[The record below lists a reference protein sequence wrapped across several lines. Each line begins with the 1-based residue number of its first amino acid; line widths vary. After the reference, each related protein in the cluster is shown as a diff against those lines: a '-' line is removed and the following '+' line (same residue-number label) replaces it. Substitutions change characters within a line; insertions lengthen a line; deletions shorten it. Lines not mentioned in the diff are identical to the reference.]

1 MKVLIGYDGSESAD
15 AALDELQRAGLP
27 ADTEILVVAV
37 GSIWMPPTDIGN
49 FPAEVLASRRVAAT
63 MAQLQ
68 TQAEQTLKETEE
80 MTNKAA
86 TRIRADFPN
95 WTVRTESM
103 SGDAGFTL
111 IEKAADWR
119 ADLIVVG
126 SQNRSAVGRIFLG
139 SVSRKV
145 VTEANCSARVARSAF
160 AADKDAPRRVVVGLD
175 NAEIADLIVEQIAHR
190 QWTKDSA
197 AMLVTATSAA
207 EKDGISPVKQ
217 IIDAQEIQQS
227 AKSKLA
233 ASGLK
238 ILTTVKAGDAKSVLL
253 AEAETLSA
261 DCIFVGSRDVRGTIN
276 RFLLGSVS
284 TGVVTD
290 APCSVEVVRANA
302 N

>member
-27 ADTEILVVAV
+27 ADTEILAVAV
-37 GSIWMPPTDIGN
+37 GSVWMPPTDIASL
-49 FPAEVLASRRVAAT
+49 PAQALASRRVAAT

-68 TQAEQTLKETEE
+68 TQAEQTLKETEA
-80 MTNKAA
+80 TANKAA
-86 TRIRADFPN
+86 TRIRADLSH
-95 WTVRTESM
+95 WTVRTEVM
-103 SGDAGFTL
+103 NGDAGSAL
-111 IEKAADWR
+111 IEKAADWQ
-119 ADLIVVG
+119 ADLVVVG
-126 SQNRSAVGRIFLG
+126 SQNRSAVGRFFLG

-145 VTEANCSARVARSAF
+145 VTEANCSVRVARASIEN
-160 AADKDAPRRVVVGLD
+160 DKNAPRRVVVGIE
-175 NAEIADLIVEQIAHR
+175 NAETADLIVEQIAR
-190 QWTKDSA
+190 REWTKDSVIT
-197 AMLVTATSAA
+197 LVTATSAT

>member
-1 MKVLIGYDGSESAD
+1 MKVLIGYDGSPSAGE
-15 AALDELQRAGLP
+15 ALEDLKRAGLP
-27 ADTEILVVAV
+27 GDTEVLVVTAGNV
-37 GSIWMPPTDIGN
+37 WMPPPNIEIYQAALT
-49 FPAEVLASRRVAAT
+49 SRRVAGT

-68 TQAEQTLKETEE
+68 NQAERTLKEAEE
-80 MTNKAA
+80 MSGEAA
-86 TRIRADFPN
+86 ARIKSDFPD
-95 WTVRTESM
+95 WTVGTEIM
-103 SGDAGFTL
+103 SGDAGGEL
-111 IEKAADWR
+111 IKKAADWQ

-126 SQNRSAVGRIFLG
+126 SQNRSAVGRFFLG

-145 VTEANCSARVARSAF
+145 VTEANCSVRVTRALIEN
-160 AADKDAPRRVVVGLD
+160 DKNAPRRAVVGIE
-175 NAEIADLIVEQIAHR
+175 NAETADLIVEQIAR
-190 QWTKDSA
+190 REWTKDSVIT
-197 AMLVTATSAA
+197 LVTATSAT

>member
-1 MKVLIGYDGSESAD
+1 MKVLIGYDGSESAV
-15 AALDELQRAGLP
+15 AALDELKRAGLP
-27 ADTEILVVAV
+27 GETEIMVVAV
-37 GSIWMPPTDIGN
+37 GSVWMPPTDIASL
-49 FPAEVLASRRVAAT
+49 PAQALSRRVAAT

-80 MTNKAA
+80 MTRNAA
-86 TRIRADFPN
+86 ARIGADFPD
-95 WTVRTESM
+95 WKVRTESM
-103 SGDAGFTL
+103 NGDAGFTL
-111 IEKAADWR
+111 IEKAAEWR

-145 VTEANCSARVARSAF
+145 VTEAACSVRVARNAS
-160 AADKDAPRRVVVGLD
+160 AADKDAPRRIVVGLD
-175 NAEIADLIVEQIAHR
+175 SAEIADLIVEQITR
-190 QWTKDSA
+190 RRWSKDSA

-261 DCIFVGSRDVRGTIN
+261 DCIFLGSRDVRGTIN

>member
-37 GSIWMPPTDIGN
+37 GSVWMPPTNIASL
-49 FPAEVLASRRVAAT
+49 PAQALASRRVAAT

-145 VTEANCSARVARSAF
+145 VTKANCSARVARGSS
-160 AADKDAPRRVVVGLD
+160 ADKDAPRRIVVGLD
-175 NAEIADLIVEQIAHR
+175 SAEIADLIVEQIARR
-190 QWTKDSA
+190 QWSKDSA
-197 AMLVTATSAA
+197 AMLVTATSAT

-227 AKSKLA
+227 AKLKLA

>member
-15 AALDELQRAGLP
+15 AALDELNRAGLP

-37 GSIWMPPTDIGN
+37 GSIWLPPTDIAS
-49 FPAEVLASRRVAAT
+49 FPAQALASRRVAAT
-63 MAQLQ
+63 IAQLK

-86 TRIRADFPN
+86 TRIRADFPQ

-111 IEKAADWR
+111 IEKAADWK

-126 SQNRSAVGRIFLG
+126 SQNRSAVGRFFLG
-139 SVSRKV
+139 SVSRTV
-145 VTEANCSARVARSAF
+145 LTEANCSVRVARASIEN
-160 AADKDAPRRVVVGLD
+160 DKNAPRRAVVGIE
-175 NAEIADLIVEQIAHR
+175 NAETADLIVEQIAR
-190 QWTKDSA
+190 REWTKDSVIK
-197 AMLVTATSAA
+197 LVMVTSAA

-217 IIDAQEIQQS
+217 IIVAQEIQQS
-227 AKSKLA
+227 TKSKLA

-238 ILTTVKAGDAKSVLL
+238 ILTTVKAGDAKSFLL

-261 DCIFVGSRDVRGTIN
+261 DCIFVGSCDVRGTIN
-276 RFLLGSVS
+276 RFLLDSVS

>member
-15 AALDELQRAGLP
+15 AALDELNRAGLL

-68 TQAEQTLKETEE
+68 TQAEQTLKEMEE

-86 TRIRADFPN
+86 TRIRADFPQ

-103 SGDAGFTL
+103 SGDAGFAL
-111 IEKAADWR
+111 IEKAADWQ
-119 ADLIVVG
+119 ADLIIVG
-126 SQNRSAVGRIFLG
+126 SQNRSAVGRFFLG

-145 VTEANCSARVARSAF
+145 VTEANCSARVARASIEN
-160 AADKDAPRRVVVGLD
+160 DKNAPRRAVVGIE
-175 NAEIADLIVEQIAHR
+175 NAETTDLIVEQIAR
-190 QWTKDSA
+190 CEWTKDSVIT
-197 AMLVTATSAA
+197 LVTATSAA
-207 EKDGISPVKQ
+207 EKDGVSPVKQ

-284 TGVVTD
+284 SGVVSD